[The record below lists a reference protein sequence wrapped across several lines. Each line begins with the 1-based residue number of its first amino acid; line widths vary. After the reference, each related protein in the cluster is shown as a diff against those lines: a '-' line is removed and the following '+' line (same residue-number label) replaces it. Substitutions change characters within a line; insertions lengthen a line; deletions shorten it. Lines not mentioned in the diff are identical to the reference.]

1 MKVYTI
7 DGDDLDMLLSELA
20 EGGYTSTQA
29 YRLQLRVYGHGA
41 DKISVQVNDGGWTMP
56 MGELAYEVP
65 A

>member
-7 DGDDLDMLLSELA
+7 DGDDLDTLLSELA
-20 EGGYTSTQA
+20 EGGYTSTPA
-29 YRLQLRVYGHGA
+29 HRLQLKVYGPGA
-41 DKISVQVNDGGWTMP
+41 DKISVQVNDGGWIMP